1 MKGRINSIYTGS
13 ALDGPGI
20 RTVVFFQGCPLRCI
34 YCHNPETH
42 DFSGGE
48 EIEAEVLFSK
58 LNRYCA
64 YYGKNGG
71 VTFSGGEA
79 LCQAEFL
86 CEILE
91 LCKGAGIH
99 TALDTSGCV
108 DTPAAK
114 RAVQLADL
122 VILDIKMNS
131 EEDYKRYTGGSFSA
145 VLDFLEFC
153 GKAGTDTW
161 LRKVIVP
168 GINDTKQCVS
178 ELAHIAQTYKCV
190 KKTELLPFEKLCTEK
205 YKRLGIT
212 FPLEDTPAMDKA
224 ALAELEKILY
234 AE

>member
-20 RTVVFFQGCPLRCI
+20 RTVVFLQGCPLRCI

-48 EIEAEVLFSK
+48 EIEGEELFSR
-58 LNRYCA
+58 LTRYSA

-86 CEILE
+86 CEMLE
-91 LCKGAGIH
+91 LCKREGIH
-99 TALDTSGCV
+99 TAIDTSGCV

-114 RAVQLADL
+114 RAALLAEL

-131 EEDYKRYTGGSFSA
+131 EDDYKRYTKGSFSA
-145 VLDFLEFC
+145 VMNFLKLCEE
-153 GKAGTDTW
+153 AGTDTW
-161 LRKVIVP
+161 LRRVIVP
-168 GINDTKQCVS
+168 GINDTKDSVA
-178 ELAHIAQTYKCV
+178 ELARIAGKFKCV
-190 KKTELLPFEKLCTEK
+190 KKTELLPFEKLCIDK
-205 YKRLGIT
+205 YKRLGIP
-212 FPLEDTPAMDKA
+212 FPLGNTPAMDKA
-224 ALAELEKILY
+224 ALAELEKLL
-234 AE
+234 